1 MKRVIPISLCVRTH
15 SLQPATIV
23 ERLPERST
31 LLAVDIAATPGAFR
45 VNRVYFAMSY
55 ADGVHCIEVVTKFP
69 YDASKLLVVNVLKP
83 PDTWLAIDY
92 IVTGNP
98 SVFPLF
104 DATAWIETP

>member
-1 MKRVIPISLCVRTH
+1 MILKSAATKPS
-15 SLQPATIV
+15 TIV

-31 LLAVDIAATPGAFR
+31 LLAVDIAANPGAFR
-45 VNRVYFAMSY
+45 INRVYFAMSF
-55 ADGVHCIEVVTKFP
+55 ASGVHCIEVVTKFP

-98 SVFPLF
+98 PVFPLF